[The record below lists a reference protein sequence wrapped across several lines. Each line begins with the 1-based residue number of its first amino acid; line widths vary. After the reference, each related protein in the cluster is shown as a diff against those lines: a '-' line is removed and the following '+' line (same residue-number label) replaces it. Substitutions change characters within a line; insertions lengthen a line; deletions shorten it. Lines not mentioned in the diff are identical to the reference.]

1 MIIGDD
7 LIGFVSHKFKSNI
20 IDAYIVKLS
29 MFPISICFEKHYDYD
44 YIELKL
50 ILFNK
55 YTIALYVSK

>member
-1 MIIGDD
+1 MIIGDE
-7 LIGFVSHKFKSNI
+7 LIGFVSHKFNNKI
-20 IDAYIVKLS
+20 LYAYIIKVI

>member
-1 MIIGDD
+1 MIIGDE
-7 LIGFVSHKFKSNI
+7 LIGFVSHKFNNKI
-20 IDAYIVKLS
+20 LDAYIIKVS